1 MNIRIYHD
9 KYIIRDDPYCY
20 RLIELRSKNAKKED
34 VPDDEEIV
42 ETSDGEFNEVVI
54 GYYSTLAHLI
64 EDLMEREKRNNR
76 CTTLDGFA
84 KHLEKINKEAA
95 EIINVLVK
103 VTGSHESLREL
114 IDTPIQSFPDELK
127 EPVKPRGRKKG
138 A

>member
-34 VPDDEEIV
+34 VPD
-42 ETSDGEFNEVVI
+42 
-54 GYYSTLAHLI
+54 YSTLAHLI

-103 VTGSHESLREL
+103 VTGSHERLREL